1 MIITKDLQNS
11 RDLKKLRDAK
21 NECEYIGK
29 KGHQFTMILKNHG
42 NFKNR
47 INFLTLKLSTV

>member
-1 MIITKDLQNS
+1 M
-11 RDLKKLRDAK
+11 RDVK

-29 KGHQFTMILKNHG
+29 KGNQFTMILKNHG